1 MATATLATS
10 AAATT
15 AAAAP
20 QFQTVIGTLNAPAVL
35 CFLAF
40 VVVTLGITYW
50 AAQRTK
56 TASQFYAA
64 GGGITG
70 MQNGL
75 ALAGDYMSAASFL
88 GIAGLVS
95 TKGYDGLIYSV
106 GWLVGWP
113 IVMFLISEPLR
124 NLGKFTLSDVVAFRL
139 KQKPIKTACAIGSLV
154 TVLFYLTA
162 QMVGAGTL
170 IKLMFNL
177 PYESALYIVGGLMIA
192 YVLFG
197 GMLATTW
204 VQIIKAV
211 LLLGGATILVLL
223 TLSKVDFSYGKLF
236 QMAADKYGAGF
247 LEPGGLVSDPL
258 DAFSLGLALMFG
270 TAGLPHILMRFYTV
284 PDAQTARK
292 SVFYATGFIG
302 YFYILT
308 VTIGFGAAVLV
319 GKEFIMGIDK
329 GGNMAAIALA
339 EFNGGSLFLGFLAAV
354 AFATILAVVAGLTLA
369 GASAL
374 SHDLYVGVFKS
385 GKSNEKDEM
394 KVAKIA
400 TVCLGV
406 IAIVLGIL
414 FKGQNVAFMVGLAF
428 AVAASANFPAL
439 LLSIVWKRFT
449 TAGAVASIY
458 TGMTLAVVL
467 ILLSPTV
474 YVDVMQST
482 QKKASDAA
490 AAAVTKLEKEL
501 KAPPAA
507 LTAAQ
512 AELAKVKAEVDPAVA
527 AMAAKQGEL
536 AKAKGG
542 AKAKLKAE
550 VDAAQTALAGQQ
562 ANLARLQAEVDA
574 AQKGV
579 AAKQAELTKAKAD
592 ADAAKA
598 QIKPAPFKMKN
609 PGVFSM
615 GLAFLVG
622 ILVSLMKREKE
633 AEEMFESEK
642 VRTYVGIGA
651 EGASKH

>member
-1 MATATLATS
+1 MPTPQ
-10 AAATT
+10 
-15 AAAAP
+15 AP
-20 QFQTVIGTLNAPAVL
+20 QFQTVIGTLNPIAVI

-40 VVVTLGITYW
+40 VVATLGITYW
-50 AAQRTK
+50 ASKKTK

-70 MQNGL
+70 FQNGL

-95 TKGYDGLIYSV
+95 TKGYDGLIYSI
-106 GWLVGWP
+106 GFLVGWP

-124 NLGKFTLSDVVAFRL
+124 NLGKFTFSDVVAFRL
-139 KQKPIKTACAIGSLV
+139 KQKPIKTAAALGSLI

-170 IKLMFNL
+170 IKLLFNL
-177 PYESALYIVGGLMIA
+177 PYESAVVLVGGLMIA

-211 LLLGGATILVLL
+211 LLLGGATVLVLL
-223 TLSKVDFSYGKLF
+223 TLSKVGWSYNELF
-236 QMAADKYGAGF
+236 QLASTKYGPTF
-247 LEPGGLVSDPL
+247 LEPGGLVADPL

-284 PDAQTARK
+284 PDAREARK

-308 VTIGFGAAVLV
+308 VTIGFGAAVLSS
-319 GKEFIMGIDK
+319 KEFIMGIDK
-329 GGNMAAIALA
+329 GGNMAAMVLA
-339 EFNGGSLFLGFLAAV
+339 ELTGGTLFLGFLAAV

-374 SHDLYVGVFKS
+374 SHDLYVGVFRS
-385 GKSNEKDEM
+385 GRANEKEEM
-394 KVAKIA
+394 KVAKGA
-400 TVCLGV
+400 TV
-406 IAIVLGIL
+406 ALGITAILLGLL

-439 LLSIVWKRFT
+439 LMSIVWKRFT
-449 TAGAVASIY
+449 TAGAIASIY
-458 TGMTLAVVL
+458 SGMIVAVVL
-467 ILLSPTV
+467 ISLSPTV
-474 YVDVMQST
+474 YEDVLQAAP
-482 QKKASDAA
+482 KK
-490 AAAVTKLEKEL
+490 
-501 KAPPAA
+501 A
-507 LTAAQ
+507 LTAATDKAAGIEKALKAADITPEVKATKE
-512 AELAKVKAEVDPAVA
+512 AELAE
-527 AMAAKQGEL
+527 AK
-536 AKAKGG
+536 KD
-542 AKAKLKAE
+542 
-550 VDAAQTALAGQQ
+550 VDAKK
-562 ANLARLQAEVDA
+562 A
-574 AQKGV
+574 AV
-579 AAKQAELTKAKAD
+579 T
-592 ADAAKA
+592 
-598 QIKPAPFKMKN
+598 PAPFKRKN

-615 GLAFLVG
+615 GIAFLLG

-633 AEEMFESEK
+633 AEDLFESEK

-651 EGASKH
+651 EGASSH